1 MICTFVSHC
10 ILMIK
15 ISQFLLS
22 NWCRGCSRLHSNQ
35 KLVSLFFSVAE
46 KTFFPLLFWDFFSA
60 DIAVFIFKWHAK
72 SKFSL
77 RWEIFQSKTA
87 EKQNFCPRGKHS
99 LSDADCM
106 CMFHYNG
113 KLVWVIYGDVTKS
126 LGPIRISFPRWVL
139 LFIDNNTSECKE
151 ISRIMSEKFQ
161 FI

>member
-15 ISQFLLS
+15 ISQFLLL

-46 KTFFPLLFWDFFSA
+46 KTFFPLLFWDFLLLISLFLFLNDMQSRSSVY
-60 DIAVFIFKWHAK
+60 DE
-72 SKFSL
+72 KFSGAK
-77 RWEIFQSKTA
+77 RQKNRIFSSRETY
-87 EKQNFCPRGKHS
+87 S
-99 LSDADCM
+99 LSDADYM

-126 LGPIRISFPRWVL
+126 LGPIRISFPRWV
-139 LFIDNNTSECKE
+139 
-151 ISRIMSEKFQ
+151 
-161 FI
+161 

>member
-15 ISQFLLS
+15 ISQFLLL

-35 KLVSLFFSVAE
+35 ELVSLFFSVAE
-46 KTFFPLLFWDFFSA
+46 KTFFPLLFWDFLLLISLFLFLNDMQSRSSVY
-60 DIAVFIFKWHAK
+60 DE
-72 SKFSL
+72 KFSEAK
-77 RWEIFQSKTA
+77 RQKNRIFVLA
-87 EKQNFCPRGKHS
+87 ENS

-126 LGPIRISFPRWVL
+126 LGPIRISFPRWV
-139 LFIDNNTSECKE
+139 
-151 ISRIMSEKFQ
+151 
-161 FI
+161 